1 MSVSAKIIAD
11 SINTRGV
18 RITTFELIYPR
29 IIHSELMTH
38 RMFSRNAASSRAI
51 PVKSMIDLIE
61 QNPAMP
67 SHWGKNQPG
76 MQASEELDELSK
88 ASVKGIWL
96 NACKDAVSHARVM
109 ADIGAHKQV
118 INRITEPYQHM
129 KVVLT
134 ATEYNNWYWLRDHA
148 DADPTIAELAKA
160 MNKAK
165 DESTPSE
172 LFDDEWHLPYVKTSR
187 EHSDLGD
194 EQCFWDE
201 QDNRIR
207 WEQALMISAS
217 CCAQVSYRKSDGS
230 LEKAEVVFKRL
241 IESKPCHA
249 SPTEHQAVCFEVGI
263 EMNDNEES
271 KPEFWIKGITH
282 MDREGNLWSG
292 NLKDWIQ
299 HRQLLADNV
308 KLG

>member
-1 MSVSAKIIAD
+1 MTVQAKIIAD
-11 SINTRGV
+11 SINANNV

-51 PVKSMIDLIE
+51 PVSTMIDLIE

-76 MQASEELDELSK
+76 MQAKEELDEQNKQAVKDLWLS
-88 ASVKGIWL
+88 ASKQ
-96 NACKDAVSHARVM
+96 AVSHARVM

-148 DADPTIAELAKA
+148 DADPTIAELA
-160 MNKAK
+160 AK
-165 DESTPSE
+165 MKEAHE
-172 LFDDEWHLPYVKTSR
+172 LSDPDWLEEGAWHLPYVRTEKANGTYPQR
-187 EHSDLGD
+187 Y
-194 EQCFWDE
+194 WDNLD
-201 QDNRIR
+201 QPITL
-207 WEQALMISAS
+207 EQALMISSS

-230 LEKAEVVFKRL
+230 LEKSEVVFKRL

-249 SPTEHQAVCFEVGI
+249 SPTEHQAMCIDTSEI
-263 EMNDNEES
+263 RDCS
-271 KPEFWIKGITH
+271 TSWPKGITH
-282 MDREGNLWSG
+282 LDSNGKFWSG
-292 NLKDWIQ
+292 NLKEWVQ